1 MESKNSKEIVVYW
14 NFEKK
19 THFISNGFCCCSL
32 SKRSFSLSEKK
43 GLYFRIF
50 SKNIATEKYNSD
62 FFWSFLVWAIWVYTY
77 KYIYTYTI
85 ALSQTQYS
93 NVKGT

>member
-1 MESKNSKEIVVYW
+1 MVFVVVVCQKDLSVCQ
-14 NFEKK
+14 KK
-19 THFISNGFCCCSL
+19 KVYISEF
-32 SKRSFSLSEKK
+32 FP
-43 GLYFRIF
+43 
-50 SKNIATEKYNSD
+50 KNIATEKYNSD

-85 ALSQTQYS
+85 ALSQAQYS